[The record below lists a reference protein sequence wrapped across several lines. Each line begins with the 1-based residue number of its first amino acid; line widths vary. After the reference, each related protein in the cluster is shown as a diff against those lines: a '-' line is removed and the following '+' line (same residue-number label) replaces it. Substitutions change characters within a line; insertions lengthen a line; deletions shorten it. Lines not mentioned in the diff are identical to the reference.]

1 MDAIKTRVL
10 AADILEDF
18 EDVLEEYNIDVPSPE
33 DGEKEEDN
41 EACLYGTTYANLLD
55 TVEQRI
61 IDVLSSIEC
70 MRNRIKPYTF

>member
-1 MDAIKTRVL
+1 MANIKTRVL

-18 EDVLEEYNIDVPSPE
+18 EDVLEEYNITIPSPE

-41 EACLYGTTYANLLD
+41 EARIYGTTYANLLD

-61 IDVLSSIEC
+61 LYVLNEFNPPKDLVI
-70 MRNRIKPYTF
+70 PYMF